1 MPEANTLHLFN
12 STMDLRTQ
20 WKHHTQMSHS
30 EVSQF
35 HPIPLEVR
43 SDRRVGYCPQILPG
57 A

>member
-12 STMDLRTQ
+12 SRMDLRTQ

-30 EVSQF
+30 EVSRF

-43 SDRRVGYCPQILPG
+43 SDRRVGHCPQILPG